1 MRHSLQKEGAHEVSK
16 ALLGKL
22 VQDGGRKE
30 PGELRAEPP
39 KPFEVPPLPDI
50 YSGAQERRSNCSSV
64 HASLTR
70 LFSDSGRMGYFFFL
84 YLFLSSEYSR

>member
-1 MRHSLQKEGAHEVSK
+1 MHHPLQEERVHEASK

-30 PGELRAEPP
+30 PGELRAKPP

-50 YSGAQERRSNCSSV
+50 YSGAQERRNNYSSV

-70 LFSDSGRMGYFFFL
+70 PLSDSGRMGYFFSCIF
-84 YLFLSSEYSR
+84 F